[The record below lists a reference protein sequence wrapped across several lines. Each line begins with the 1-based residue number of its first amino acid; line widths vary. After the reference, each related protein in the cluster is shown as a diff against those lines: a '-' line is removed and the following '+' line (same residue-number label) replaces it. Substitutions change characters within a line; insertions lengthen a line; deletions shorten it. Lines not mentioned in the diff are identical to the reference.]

1 MSTWHARP
9 CLANRRPR
17 AGLRLASGLLGP
29 SRDSASPFLFPLGG
43 VTPHGRRVSRWA
55 SSPYTEFLLCLYSS
69 SGICS
74 FSSCSV
80 QNGARGRGGA
90 GGWAWPGR
98 GRGLA
103 RPGMNGRHAIPS
115 PASVARSRGLA
126 SAPELF
132 PLVPSKLIN
141 GLNSVFSSKAGLLVA
156 GATPSQEASV
166 LSPWPLAFAPKFS
179 EALPTEAARPGTPGR
194 GTLPRAGQQ
203 GPGALSSDEAARVA
217 HLDSRPF

>member
-1 MSTWHARP
+1 MTQHHCKKLPSINIPGTAALFGVLFGVPPAQVSVSTWHARP

-29 SRDSASPFLFPLGG
+29 WRDSASPFLFPLGG

-80 QNGARGRGGA
+80 QNGARGRGVAGVGVA

-103 RPGMNGRHAIPS
+103 RPGMNGRTRDPQPRI
-115 PASVARSRGLA
+115 
-126 SAPELF
+126 
-132 PLVPSKLIN
+132 
-141 GLNSVFSSKAGLLVA
+141 
-156 GATPSQEASV
+156 
-166 LSPWPLAFAPKFS
+166 
-179 EALPTEAARPGTPGR
+179 R
-194 GTLPRAGQQ
+194 GTQPRSG
-203 GPGALSSDEAARVA
+203 L
-217 HLDSRPF
+217 RP